1 MIRWGLYWWGGRGR
15 LCGRAHGIG
24 TEVRNLCTA
33 ISYGDYI
40 HILRL
45 YRIRATKIQIT
56 KTDRRNQTNNAT
68 TSDFDYRSSFLL
80 ASWTVGPLEHKMRGT
95 RNPKTVQLYSCRRI
109 SLPYSL
115 LSACERGVT
124 LATCALPKGVRYLL
138 TYLLLSAC
146 ERAGFE
152 PREKPGHES
161 LHPVPAHGTVQAK
174 VRAVPCQR

>member
-115 LSACERGVT
+115 LSACER
-124 LATCALPKGVRYLL
+124 
-138 TYLLLSAC
+138 
-146 ERAGFE
+146 AGFE